1 MEWLYGRN
9 VVKLVLQAGAR
20 RRAHRLAATPAGLRA
35 LGGAA
40 RGLPLETLA
49 SRELDE
55 LCGSREHQ
63 GVALQVD
70 PFRYS
75 SAVEVLRA
83 DVVVVLDEV
92 SDPHNLG
99 AVARSALAAGA
110 GGLVVPKHR
119 SAAVT
124 PAAVK
129 ASAGAI
135 ERLPVA
141 QVTNTVAFLKQAKD
155 AGFWVYGAAG
165 EARATYLEL
174 DLTGRVVLVFGAE
187 GHGLRPLV
195 ARTCDALAA
204 VPITPQVES
213 LNVSVRGGAV
223 PLRGAPPD
231 LAATRR
237 GTPTCRARATRTPA
251 SRRRGPLRGP
261 GERHSRQGHSRETR
275 AGTPPQGREGII
287 VNRTVYI
294 VDGYNVL
301 HALFQGASKEEIF
314 ARRDWLADHLAGFV
328 ALQDAAAVLV
338 FDGHGPQTTCSRPV
352 RGAAVEVCFA
362 GGRFTADTLIARRIA
377 EQPADVQVIVVSAD
391 QEVQRAASRAGVSR
405 MTPMELGL
413 ELARRRRDRAGS

>member
-9 VVKLVLQAGAR
+9 VVKVVLQSGGR
-20 RRAHRLAATPAGLRA
+20 RRAHRLAATPAGLKA
-35 LGGAA
+35 LGPSPA
-40 RGLPLETLA
+40 GLPVETLA

-70 PFRYS
+70 PFRY
-75 SAVEVLRA
+75 AAAEEVLRA

-165 EARATYLEL
+165 EARASYLQL

-195 ARTCDALAA
+195 ARTCDGLAA
-204 VPITPQVES
+204 VPIAPQVES
-213 LNVSVRGGAV
+213 LNVSVAAALFLFEARRQTSLQHGAARPPATPAAPSHAGEPGGAAHS
-223 PLRGAPPD
+223 GPP
-231 LAATRR
+231 A
-237 GTPTCRARATRTPA
+237 
-251 SRRRGPLRGP
+251 
-261 GERHSRQGHSRETR
+261 
-275 AGTPPQGREGII
+275 AGTRGKTTPGRPRPG
-287 VNRTVYI
+287 
-294 VDGYNVL
+294 
-301 HALFQGASKEEIF
+301 
-314 ARRDWLADHLAGFV
+314 RRV
-328 ALQDAAAVLV
+328 K
-338 FDGHGPQTTCSRPV
+338 
-352 RGAAVEVCFA
+352 
-362 GGRFTADTLIARRIA
+362 GGR
-377 EQPADVQVIVVSAD
+377 
-391 QEVQRAASRAGVSR
+391 
-405 MTPMELGL
+405 
-413 ELARRRRDRAGS
+413 GSS